1 METLIV
7 TLYFLFRLLTPEDR
21 TKWRGVRTVGQLKR
35 ELKIKAE
42 PNSDHLYIPVER
54 KPKVFN
60 DLKINKNLQ
69 KQLPYRLKPK
79 TVAEKERKIENERVA
94 VVLEP
99 QERKLLNQ
107 MKMMRTV
114 FQV

>member
-1 METLIV
+1 MYV
-7 TLYFLFRLLTPEDR
+7 
-21 TKWRGVRTVGQLKR
+21 
-35 ELKIKAE
+35 
-42 PNSDHLYIPVER
+42 SSS
-54 KPKVFN
+54 
-60 DLKINKNLQ
+60 KINKNLQ
-69 KQLPYRLKPK
+69 KELPYRLKPK

-114 FQV
+114 FQVYFFIK